1 MLVRFIDT
9 FKTGPAGNSMQDDQ
23 AFNNSKRHGVSATA
37 NGITIAGFL
46 LFLTGFILFAVGM
59 IDILVHIN
67 SLKTAFML
75 VGGLVSYKVGLVM
88 LRHCAT
94 LRTRTERRRHLLSGS
109 S

>member
-1 MLVRFIDT
+1 
-9 FKTGPAGNSMQDDQ
+9 MQDDQ
-23 AFNNSKRHGVSATA
+23 AFNKSKRHGVSATA

-46 LFLTGFILFAVGM
+46 LFLTGGILFAIGM
-59 IDILVHIN
+59 IDILVRIN
-67 SLKTAFML
+67 SLKTALML

-88 LRHCAT
+88 IRHCAT